1 MVNPIH
7 VNPSN
12 AARHLTIGGSD
23 WLWFVT
29 TIMGLSTLAVFT
41 WAKLVGLF
49 CWHFSRHVFHLPKQ
63 PRGARAFHY
72 IAVVVL
78 TVSSIAYFAMASN
91 LGQTSIRSEFRLGKG
106 LSRSVFV
113 CHFPSFSLFFTYS
126 SRMNIVGA
134 IHTVVYQ
141 CATHPPH
148 VTADDRPPPI
158 RPFLHPVHDTRH
170 GSHGA
175 RRSAHSD
182 IVQVGLL
189 CLWRHNTPLRCV
201 SIPRVIPPSICSL
214 GLCQQLHA
222 DLQGAWI
229 APPCEEVFVRV
240 CRGLHHIHLVTL
252 PHLLGS
258 L

>member
-7 VNPSN
+7 VNPSL
-12 AARHLTIGGSD
+12 AARRLTVGGSD

-49 CWHFSRHVFHLPKQ
+49 CWYFARHVFHLPKQ

-72 IAVVVL
+72 IAVVIL
-78 TVSSIAYFAMASN
+78 TVSSIAYFAMASD
-91 LGQTSIRSEFRLGKG
+91 LGETSIRSEFRLGKG

-113 CHFPSFSLFFTYS
+113 CHFPSFPAFFTYS

-141 CATHPPH
+141 CTTHPPH
-148 VTADDRPPPI
+148 ATVDYRSPPI
-158 RPFLHPVHDTRH
+158 RPFLHPIHDPRH
-170 GSHGA
+170 GSHGP

-182 IVQVGLL
+182 IVQVGLFY
-189 CLWRHNTPLRCV
+189 LWRHNTPLRGV
-201 SIPRVIPPSICSL
+201 SILRVIPLFVYSL
-214 GLCQQLHA
+214 LVCQ
-222 DLQGAWI
+222 
-229 APPCEEVFVRV
+229 
-240 CRGLHHIHLVTL
+240 
-252 PHLLGS
+252 
-258 L
+258 